1 MSKPKIDV
9 SGIKKHQPF
18 PETNKQSRIS
28 SIKFDNESED
38 VIFTTTQ
45 DSYNEE
51 LFGERESN
59 MRFYNFV
66 WLYLFLRENADFEE
80 ENIGIK
86 ESTLADIEH
95 FFQKKCSD
103 RDAQKL
109 ARFIRKE
116 FRIQHI
122 PIETTDWISRS
133 TRATKWIKG
142 KIAIFDQDNIQQ
154 FTNLNGLSLIHATLD
169 QWDARSS
176 LKVKLISE
184 FQKKWEANIKTD
196 HELSW
201 LEETSH
207 AKARRSLA
215 WNKLCE
221 DYGSTF
227 NADRVPS
234 THQDILEI
242 FDQLVD
248 EGFSKKKFIRGLQK
262 ENNKQKNIDDGRK
275 PKNLGILLVNHAK
288 LKELADLWQ
297 VPEYA
302 AMDRLISDT
311 FKNELGKEAPTPN

>member
-1 MSKPKIDV
+1 MSKSKIDV
-9 SGIKKHQPF
+9 SGIKNHRYIL
-18 PETNKQSRIS
+18 ERNKQSHTP
-28 SIKFDNESED
+28 SIKFDNEPED
-38 VIFTTTQ
+38 VVVTTSQ

-66 WLYLFLRENADFEE
+66 WLYLFLKENADFEE

-86 ESTLADIEH
+86 ESTLADIER
-95 FFQKKCSD
+95 FFQEECSD
-103 RDAQKL
+103 QEAQNL
-109 ARFIRKE
+109 ARFIRE
-116 FRIQHI
+116 DFRTQHI
-122 PIETTDWISRS
+122 PTETINWLSRS
-133 TRATKWIKG
+133 TRTIKWIKG
-142 KIAIFDQDNIQQ
+142 KIAIFDQDNIHQ
-154 FTNLNGLSLIHATLD
+154 FTNLNGLPLIHATLD
-169 QWDARSS
+169 QWNARSS
-176 LKVKLISE
+176 LKVKLIGE
-184 FQKKWEANIKTD
+184 LQKKWEANIKTD

-215 WNKLCE
+215 WNELCE
-221 DYGSTF
+221 KYGSKF

-248 EGFSKKKFIRGLQK
+248 EGVSKKKIIRSLQNEK
-262 ENNKQKNIDDGRK
+262 NKQKNIDDGRK

-311 FKNELGKEAPTPN
+311 FENELGKEAPTPN